1 MASLEG
7 PQTHRGR
14 EKDRHKG
21 RGRGRDGGR
30 ARERESDKDRDTV
43 QGMNKLQYSSRFIQK
58 VTHNVPVLF
67 KDPRNPSPSLIILAC
82 MLQIV

>member
-1 MASLEG
+1 MEG
-7 PQTHRGR
+7 ER
-14 EKDRHKG
+14 E
-21 RGRGRDGGR
+21 
-30 ARERESDKDRDTV
+30 RERESDKDRDTV

-67 KDPRNPSPSLIILAC
+67 KDPRNPSPSLIIQAC